1 MKLVATVK
9 DSDYAYIDTFITFF
23 DHLVTVINRL
33 FNNAIEALG
42 NLMNITKGAADETT
56 TAA

>member
-23 DHLVTVINRL
+23 EHLVNVINTL
-33 FNNAIEALG
+33 FNNAVEALG
-42 NLMNITKGAADETT
+42 KLMNLTKSEET
-56 TAA
+56 TAAE

>member
-42 NLMNITKGAADETT
+42 KLVNITKGEEET